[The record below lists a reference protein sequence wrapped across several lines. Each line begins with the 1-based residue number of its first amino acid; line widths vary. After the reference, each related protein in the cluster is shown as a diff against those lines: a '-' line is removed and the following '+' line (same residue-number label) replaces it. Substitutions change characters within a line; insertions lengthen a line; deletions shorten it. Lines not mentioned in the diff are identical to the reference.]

1 MNIKKK
7 FSENAQEYG
16 VVAALL
22 VMVIVLSI
30 ISPQFRTVNN
40 LLTLLRQASVNGL
53 IAFGMTLVI
62 LTGGIDLSVG
72 SVLGLTGALF
82 AGLIVNFSVPI
93 PLALL
98 IALILGVVLGLV
110 SGFLVGKTKLQPF
123 IATLITLTVYRGF
136 TMIYMDGRPI
146 SNLTSDE
153 YVGGSILKFIGQ
165 GEVLNI
171 PVPVIILF
179 VSFIMLYILLN
190 KSVLGR
196 KIYAVGS
203 NERTAKLAGINTDR
217 VKLFVYGMSGLM
229 STIAALILVS
239 RLNSAQPTLGT
250 GYELDAIAATAIG
263 GTSMS
268 GGRGKITGTLL
279 GILIIAVLS
288 NGMNILGISSYYQD
302 VVKGLVILLAVLV
315 DRFNSDK

>member
-1 MNIKKK
+1 MNIRKIFRK
-7 FSENAQEYG
+7 NAHEYG
-16 VVAALL
+16 ALIALVLL
-22 VMVIVLSI
+22 VVIMSL
-30 ISPQFRTVNN
+30 ISPQFRTFSNF
-40 LLTLLRQASVNGL
+40 LTLLRQASVNGL

-72 SVLGLTGALF
+72 STLGLTGALF
-82 AGLIVNFSVPI
+82 AGLIVNVGLPI
-93 PLALL
+93 PLAVIVALVFGLL
-98 IALILGVVLGLV
+98 LGLI
-110 SGFLVGKTKLQPF
+110 SGFLVGKAKLQPF

-136 TMIYMDGRPI
+136 TLIYTNGRPI
-146 SNLTSDE
+146 SNLTADE
-153 YVGGSILKFIGQ
+153 YVGSQFLTFIGR
-165 GEVLNI
+165 GAILGI

-179 VSFIMLYILLN
+179 FAFILFYLLLN

-203 NERTAKLAGINTDR
+203 NERAAQLSGINIDR
-217 VKLFVYGMSGLM
+217 VKLFVYSISGLM
-229 STIAALILVS
+229 STVAALILVS

-263 GTSMS
+263 GTSMT
-268 GGRGKITGTLL
+268 GGRGKISGTLL

-302 VVKGLVILLAVLV
+302 VVKGIVILLAVLV
-315 DRFNSDK
+315 DRIQKD

>member
-1 MNIKKK
+1 MNIRKMFRK
-7 FSENAQEYG
+7 NAHEYG
-16 VVAALL
+16 ALIALVLL
-22 VMVIVLSI
+22 VVIMSL
-30 ISPQFRTVNN
+30 ISPQFRTFSNF
-40 LLTLLRQASVNGL
+40 LTLLRQASVNGL

-72 SVLGLTGALF
+72 STLGLTGALF
-82 AGLIVNFSVPI
+82 AGLIINVGLPI
-93 PLALL
+93 PLAVIVALVFGLL
-98 IALILGVVLGLV
+98 LGLI
-110 SGFLVGKTKLQPF
+110 SGFLVGKAKLQPF

-136 TMIYMDGRPI
+136 TLIYTNGRPI
-146 SNLTSDE
+146 SNLTADE
-153 YVGGSILKFIGQ
+153 YVGSQFLTFIGR
-165 GEVLNI
+165 GAILGI

-179 VSFIMLYILLN
+179 FAFILFYLLLN

-203 NERTAKLAGINTDR
+203 NERAAQLSGINTDR
-217 VKLFVYGMSGLM
+217 VKLFVYSISGLM
-229 STIAALILVS
+229 STVAALILVS

-263 GTSMS
+263 GTSMT
-268 GGRGKITGTLL
+268 GGRGKISGTLL

-302 VVKGLVILLAVLV
+302 VVKGIVILLAVLV
-315 DRFNSDK
+315 DRLQKD

>member
-1 MNIKKK
+1 MNIRKMLRK
-7 FSENAQEYG
+7 NAHEYG
-16 VVAALL
+16 ALIALVILIVVMSL
-22 VMVIVLSI
+22 
-30 ISPQFRTVNN
+30 ISPQFRTFSNF
-40 LLTLLRQASVNGL
+40 LTLLRQASVNGL

-72 SVLGLTGALF
+72 STLGLTGALF
-82 AGLIVNFSVPI
+82 AGLIVNVGMPI
-93 PLALL
+93 PLAV
-98 IALILGVVLGLV
+98 IVALIFGLLLGLV
-110 SGFLVGKTKLQPF
+110 SGFLVGKAKLQPF

-136 TMIYMDGRPI
+136 TLIYTNGRPI
-146 SNLTSDE
+146 SNLTADE
-153 YVGGSILKFIGQ
+153 YVGSDFLTFIGR
-165 GEVLNI
+165 GAILGI

-179 VSFIMLYILLN
+179 FAFILFYLLLN

-203 NERTAKLAGINTDR
+203 NERAAQLSGINIDR
-217 VKLFVYGMSGLM
+217 IKLFVYSISGLT
-229 STIAALILVS
+229 STLAALILVS

-263 GTSMS
+263 GTSMT
-268 GGRGKITGTLL
+268 GGRGKISGTLL

-302 VVKGLVILLAVLV
+302 VVKGIVILLAVLV
-315 DRFNSDK
+315 DRLQKD

>member
-1 MNIKKK
+1 MNIPKMLRK
-7 FSENAQEYG
+7 NAHEYG
-16 VVAALL
+16 ALIAL
-22 VMVIVLSI
+22 VILIVIMSF
-30 ISPQFRTVNN
+30 ISPQFRTFSN

-72 SVLGLTGALF
+72 STLGLTGALF
-82 AGLIVNFSVPI
+82 AGLIVNMGMPI
-93 PLALL
+93 PLAVLV
-98 IALILGVVLGLV
+98 ALIFGLLLGLI
-110 SGFLVGKTKLQPF
+110 SGFLVGKAKLQPF

-136 TMIYMDGRPI
+136 TLIYTNGRPI
-146 SNLTSDE
+146 SNLTADE
-153 YVGGSILKFIGQ
+153 YVGSEFLTFIGR
-165 GEVLNI
+165 GAILGI

-179 VSFIMLYILLN
+179 FAFILFYLLLN

-203 NERTAKLAGINTDR
+203 NERAAQLSGINTDR
-217 VKLFVYGMSGLM
+217 IKLFVYSISGLT

-263 GTSMS
+263 GTSMT
-268 GGRGKITGTLL
+268 GGRGKISGTLL

-302 VVKGLVILLAVLV
+302 VVKGIVILLAVLV
-315 DRFNSDK
+315 DRLQKD

>member
-1 MNIKKK
+1 MNIRKMFRK
-7 FSENAQEYG
+7 NAHEYG
-16 VVAALL
+16 ALIALVLL
-22 VMVIVLSI
+22 VVIMSL
-30 ISPQFRTVNN
+30 ISPQFRTFSNF
-40 LLTLLRQASVNGL
+40 LTLLRQASVNGL

-72 SVLGLTGALF
+72 STLGLTGALF
-82 AGLIVNFSVPI
+82 AGLIVNVGLPI
-93 PLALL
+93 PLAVIVALVFGLL
-98 IALILGVVLGLV
+98 LGLI
-110 SGFLVGKTKLQPF
+110 SGFLVGKAKLQPF

-136 TMIYMDGRPI
+136 TLIYTNGRPI
-146 SNLTSDE
+146 SNLTADE
-153 YVGGSILKFIGQ
+153 YVGSQFLTFIGR
-165 GEVLNI
+165 GAILGI

-179 VSFIMLYILLN
+179 FAFILFYLLLN

-203 NERTAKLAGINTDR
+203 NERAAQLSGINTDR
-217 VKLFVYGMSGLM
+217 VKLFVYSISGLM
-229 STIAALILVS
+229 SSVAALILVS

-263 GTSMS
+263 GTSMT
-268 GGRGKITGTLL
+268 GGRGKISGTLL

-302 VVKGLVILLAVLV
+302 VVKGIVILLAVLV
-315 DRFNSDK
+315 DRLQKD

>member
-1 MNIKKK
+1 MNIRKIFRK
-7 FSENAQEYG
+7 NAHEYG
-16 VVAALL
+16 ALIALVLL
-22 VMVIVLSI
+22 VVIMSL
-30 ISPQFRTVNN
+30 ISPQFRTFSNF
-40 LLTLLRQASVNGL
+40 LTLLRQASVNGL

-72 SVLGLTGALF
+72 STLGLTGALF
-82 AGLIVNFSVPI
+82 AGLIVNVGLPI
-93 PLALL
+93 PLAVIVALVFGLL
-98 IALILGVVLGLV
+98 LGLI
-110 SGFLVGKTKLQPF
+110 SGFLVGKAKLQPF

-136 TMIYMDGRPI
+136 TLIYTNGRPI
-146 SNLTSDE
+146 SNLTADE
-153 YVGGSILKFIGQ
+153 YVGSQFLTFIGR
-165 GEVLNI
+165 GAILGI

-179 VSFIMLYILLN
+179 FAFILFYLLLN

-203 NERTAKLAGINTDR
+203 NERAAQLSGINTDR
-217 VKLFVYGMSGLM
+217 VKLFVYSISGLM
-229 STIAALILVS
+229 STVAALILVS

-263 GTSMS
+263 GTSMT
-268 GGRGKITGTLL
+268 GGRGKISGTLL

-302 VVKGLVILLAVLV
+302 VVKGIVILLAVLV
-315 DRFNSDK
+315 DRLQKD

>member
-1 MNIKKK
+1 MNIRKMFRK
-7 FSENAQEYG
+7 NAHEYG
-16 VVAALL
+16 ALIALVLL
-22 VMVIVLSI
+22 VVIMSL
-30 ISPQFRTVNN
+30 ISPQFRTFSNF
-40 LLTLLRQASVNGL
+40 LTLLRQASVNGL

-72 SVLGLTGALF
+72 STLGLTGALF
-82 AGLIVNFSVPI
+82 AGLIVNVGLPI
-93 PLALL
+93 PLAVIVALVFGLL
-98 IALILGVVLGLV
+98 LGLI
-110 SGFLVGKTKLQPF
+110 SGFLVGKAKLQPF

-136 TMIYMDGRPI
+136 TLIYTNGRPI
-146 SNLTSDE
+146 SNLTADE
-153 YVGGSILKFIGQ
+153 YVGSQFLTFIGR
-165 GEVLNI
+165 GAILGI

-179 VSFIMLYILLN
+179 FAFILFYLLLN

-203 NERTAKLAGINTDR
+203 NERAAQLSGINTDR
-217 VKLFVYGMSGLM
+217 VKLFVYSISGLM
-229 STIAALILVS
+229 STVAALILVS

-263 GTSMS
+263 GTSMT
-268 GGRGKITGTLL
+268 GGRGKISGTLL

-302 VVKGLVILLAVLV
+302 VVKGIVILLAVLV
-315 DRFNSDK
+315 DRLQKD

>member
-1 MNIKKK
+1 MNIRKMFRK
-7 FSENAQEYG
+7 NAHEYG
-16 VVAALL
+16 ALIALVLL
-22 VMVIVLSI
+22 VVIMSL
-30 ISPQFRTVNN
+30 ISPQFRTFSNF
-40 LLTLLRQASVNGL
+40 LTLLRQASVNGL

-72 SVLGLTGALF
+72 STLGLTGALF
-82 AGLIVNFSVPI
+82 AGLIVNVGLPI
-93 PLALL
+93 PLAVIVALVFGLL
-98 IALILGVVLGLV
+98 LGLI
-110 SGFLVGKTKLQPF
+110 SGFLVGKAKLQPF

-136 TMIYMDGRPI
+136 TLIYTNGRPI
-146 SNLTSDE
+146 SNLTADE
-153 YVGGSILKFIGQ
+153 YVGSQFLTFIGR
-165 GEVLNI
+165 GAILGI

-179 VSFIMLYILLN
+179 FAFILFYLLLN

-203 NERTAKLAGINTDR
+203 NERAAQLSGINIDR
-217 VKLFVYGMSGLM
+217 VKLFVYSISGLM
-229 STIAALILVS
+229 STVAALILVS

-263 GTSMS
+263 GTSMT
-268 GGRGKITGTLL
+268 GGRGKISGTLL

-302 VVKGLVILLAVLV
+302 VVKGIVILLAVLV
-315 DRFNSDK
+315 DRLQKD

>member
-1 MNIKKK
+1 MNIRKIFRK
-7 FSENAQEYG
+7 NAHEYG
-16 VVAALL
+16 ALIALVLL
-22 VMVIVLSI
+22 VVIMSL
-30 ISPQFRTVNN
+30 ISPQFRTFSNF
-40 LLTLLRQASVNGL
+40 LTLLRQASVNGL

-72 SVLGLTGALF
+72 STLGLTGALF
-82 AGLIVNFSVPI
+82 AGLIVNVGLPI
-93 PLALL
+93 PLAVIVALVFGLL
-98 IALILGVVLGLV
+98 LGLI
-110 SGFLVGKTKLQPF
+110 SGFLVGKAKLQPF

-136 TMIYMDGRPI
+136 TLIYTNGRPI
-146 SNLTSDE
+146 SNLTADE
-153 YVGGSILKFIGQ
+153 YVGSQFLTFIGR
-165 GEVLNI
+165 GAILGI

-179 VSFIMLYILLN
+179 FAFILFYLLLN

-203 NERTAKLAGINTDR
+203 NERAAQLSGINIDR
-217 VKLFVYGMSGLM
+217 VKLFVYSISGLM
-229 STIAALILVS
+229 STVAALILVS

-263 GTSMS
+263 GTSMT
-268 GGRGKITGTLL
+268 GGRGKISGTLL

-302 VVKGLVILLAVLV
+302 VVKGIVILLAVLV
-315 DRFNSDK
+315 DRLQKD

>member
-1 MNIKKK
+1 MNIRKMFRK
-7 FSENAQEYG
+7 NAHEYG
-16 VVAALL
+16 ALIALVLL
-22 VMVIVLSI
+22 VVIMSL
-30 ISPQFRTVNN
+30 ISPQFSTFSNF
-40 LLTLLRQASVNGL
+40 LTLLRQASVNGL

-72 SVLGLTGALF
+72 STLGLTGALF
-82 AGLIVNFSVPI
+82 AGLIVNVGLPI
-93 PLALL
+93 PLAVIVALVFGLL
-98 IALILGVVLGLV
+98 LGLI
-110 SGFLVGKTKLQPF
+110 SGFLVGKAKLQPF

-136 TMIYMDGRPI
+136 TLIYTNGRPI
-146 SNLTSDE
+146 SNLTADE
-153 YVGGSILKFIGQ
+153 YVGSQFLTFIGR
-165 GEVLNI
+165 GAILGI

-179 VSFIMLYILLN
+179 FAFILFYLLLN

-203 NERTAKLAGINTDR
+203 NERAAQLSGINTDR
-217 VKLFVYGMSGLM
+217 VKLFVYSISGLM
-229 STIAALILVS
+229 STVAALILVS

-263 GTSMS
+263 GTSMT
-268 GGRGKITGTLL
+268 GGRGKISGTLL

-302 VVKGLVILLAVLV
+302 VVKGIVILLAVLV
-315 DRFNSDK
+315 DRLQKD

>member
-1 MNIKKK
+1 MNIRKMFRK
-7 FSENAQEYG
+7 NAHEYG
-16 VVAALL
+16 ALIALVLL
-22 VMVIVLSI
+22 VVIMSL
-30 ISPQFRTVNN
+30 ISPQFRTFSNF
-40 LLTLLRQASVNGL
+40 LTLLRQASVNGL

-72 SVLGLTGALF
+72 STLGLTGALF
-82 AGLIVNFSVPI
+82 AGLIVNVGLPI
-93 PLALL
+93 PLAVIVALVFGLL
-98 IALILGVVLGLV
+98 LGLI
-110 SGFLVGKTKLQPF
+110 SGFLVGKAKLQPF

-136 TMIYMDGRPI
+136 TLIYTNGRPI
-146 SNLTSDE
+146 SNLTADE
-153 YVGGSILKFIGQ
+153 YVGSQFLTFIGR
-165 GEVLNI
+165 GAILGI

-179 VSFIMLYILLN
+179 FAFILFYLLLN

-203 NERTAKLAGINTDR
+203 NERAAQLSGINTGR
-217 VKLFVYGMSGLM
+217 VKLFVYSISGLM
-229 STIAALILVS
+229 STVAALILVS

-263 GTSMS
+263 GTSMT
-268 GGRGKITGTLL
+268 GGRGKISGTLL

-302 VVKGLVILLAVLV
+302 VVKGIVILLAVLV
-315 DRFNSDK
+315 DRLQKD